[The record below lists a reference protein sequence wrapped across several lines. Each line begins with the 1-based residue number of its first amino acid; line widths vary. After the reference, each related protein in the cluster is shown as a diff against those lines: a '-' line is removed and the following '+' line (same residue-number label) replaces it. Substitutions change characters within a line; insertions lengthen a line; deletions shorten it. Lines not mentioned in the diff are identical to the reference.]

1 MVEQCKHYLSKHC
14 LKLGAGRLLPLFPPF
29 SMTWQMPEVVIAES
43 LCFDNIEISNMSAC
57 ILTSS
62 GRILN
67 AALRLSFLD
76 AQIKQNL
83 YYFAGAGPFVAF
95 VLF

>member
-1 MVEQCKHYLSKHC
+1 
-14 LKLGAGRLLPLFPPF
+14 
-29 SMTWQMPEVVIAES
+29 
-43 LCFDNIEISNMSAC
+43 MSAC

-83 YYFAGAGPFVAF
+83 YYFAGAGPGPFVAF

>member
-1 MVEQCKHYLSKHC
+1 
-14 LKLGAGRLLPLFPPF
+14 
-29 SMTWQMPEVVIAES
+29 
-43 LCFDNIEISNMSAC
+43 MSAC

-95 VLF
+95 VLFW